1 MVNCEW
7 FTLRVKTGKE
17 NSVKEFIEKEKTEF
31 GIIDEIKDIYIPI
44 KKKIDIV
51 EGKKRIKEKNEYPG
65 YIFINADMNDQKVI
79 DLLKITP
86 DLFGHKYSSAK
97 PGLSSQPLSRK
108 DIDKLFG
115 TTKANEP
122 QYKNYLVGDIVK
134 IISGPFSNFEGK
146 IISIDEKNQSMV
158 VNVSIFS
165 RDTQIEVLFAD
176 VEKI

>member
-65 YIFINADMNDQKVI
+65 IYF
-79 DLLKITP
+79 
-86 DLFGHKYSSAK
+86 
-97 PGLSSQPLSRK
+97 
-108 DIDKLFG
+108 
-115 TTKANEP
+115 
-122 QYKNYLVGDIVK
+122 YKCGYG
-134 IISGPFSNFEGK
+134 
-146 IISIDEKNQSMV
+146 
-158 VNVSIFS
+158 
-165 RDTQIEVLFAD
+165 
-176 VEKI
+176 